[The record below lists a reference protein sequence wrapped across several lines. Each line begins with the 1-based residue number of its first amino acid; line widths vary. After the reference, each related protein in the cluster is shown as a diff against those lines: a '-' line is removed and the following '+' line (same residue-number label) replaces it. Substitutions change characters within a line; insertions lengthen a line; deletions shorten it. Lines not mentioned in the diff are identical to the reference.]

1 MANVIKVLKRK
12 KLIAETYRS
21 ENNVK
26 RHEVRLVGSLSA
38 KVKHP
43 GEEWVDLGVI
53 SEAIV
58 TQSAIAQ
65 LISVLQAGS
74 ATTLQSFKFH
84 ATGTGNAAESS
95 TNTSLG
101 TEVGSRVTGTQVS
114 LLAGNY
120 HSEAT
125 IIYTAEH
132 AITEHGLF
140 SASSG
145 GVLFDRSKFAPIL
158 VESGTTVVYTYDL
171 TVVGS

>member
-1 MANVIKVLKRK
+1 MANVIKVFRK
-12 KLIAETYRS
+12 GKLTAEHYRNRNKIRRRELKLI
-21 ENNVK
+21 
-26 RHEVRLVGSLSA
+26 GSLSA

-43 GEEWVDLGVI
+43 DEDWVDLGVI
-53 SEAIV
+53 SEAVV
-58 TQSAIAQ
+58 TQGAIAQ

-84 ATGTGNAAESS
+84 ATGTGTASESS

-101 TEVGSRVTGTQVS
+101 TEVESRVTGTQVS
-114 LLAGNY
+114 LSAGNY

-125 IIYTAEH
+125 KVYTAEH

-145 GVLFDRSKFAPIL
+145 GVLFDRSKFAAIL
-158 VESGTTVVYTYDL
+158 VASGTTVVYTYDL